1 MTPSKPSFLV
11 AVKKLKSTNK
21 SVENDK
27 ESLLFLLLAHH
38 RADELHRTIRLQL
51 GHRVIH
57 LCARGTG
64 RYSGLIVAFIMN
76 FFLEIPIWLYPVSF
90 VFFPLPSTIDWAT
103 QKTGLR
109 ESRNSIRVFTG
120 LLLGVSQGLLI
131 ISLLKGLRPTTQF
144 GVGVLMI
151 YFICFCIARYWKR
164 GEDRSNDV

>member
-1 MTPSKPSFLV
+1 M
-11 AVKKLKSTNK
+11 KKLNPICKK
-21 SVENDK
+21 VGKGK

-51 GHRVIH
+51 GHRILH

-64 RYSGLIVAFIMN
+64 RYSGLVAAFIMN

-103 QKTGLR
+103 QKIGLR
-109 ESRNSIRVFTG
+109 ESSNSIRVSTG
-120 LLLGVSQGLLI
+120 LLIGVSQGLLI
-131 ISLLKGLRPTTQF
+131 ISFLKGLKQTTQF

-151 YFICFCIARYWKR
+151 YFLCFCIARYWKH
-164 GEDRSNDV
+164 GADRANGI